1 MFRFLRILTVLI
13 ASSTATLAVQYDLK
27 ENGLISFWG
36 KVAIGLVIVSGLT
49 SIIVEFLDHFRQKR
63 DERERK
69 REFERLR
76 FQLSKPA
83 LPLRLRTVLKYSI
96 RDETIEHFFG
106 EERASFQRII
116 DQFKSR
122 GKFMHPKLAD
132 DFPWD
137 ENHQVNEYSLCALEP
152 EQIQVLDQAPSE
164 HQVHLLKPPLMS
176 VVSVYAHAN
185 GEENSSPDFEMK
197 TVGTLKAGDSSTVT
211 DLRLY
216 NDNVYL
222 ETHMGKWEINENRD
236 SLLSIYD
243 FKGARI
249 KFEFNI
255 QSFDDF
261 DLSENKPYLTSIQ
274 FVCGNSPINTI
285 NLGLGEIGE
294 PTVEKNNWA
303 KMDRKSE
310 ELFGVFITFVY
321 DFIIPTEDFESLVTQ
336 QN

>member
-1 MFRFLRILTVLI
+1 M
-13 ASSTATLAVQYDLK
+13 
-27 ENGLISFWG
+27 ISKIMELFPIG
-36 KVAIGLVIVSGLT
+36 GRVAIGLAIGSGLAAV
-49 SIIVEFLDHFRQKR
+49 IVEFFDHRRNRK
-63 DERERK
+63 DAEERK
-69 REFERLR
+69 KEFERLR

-83 LPLRLRTVLKYSI
+83 LPLRLRTVLKYSV
-96 RDETIEHFFG
+96 REETIEYFFG

-116 DQFKSR
+116 DQFKSH

-137 ENHQVNEYSLCALEP
+137 EDHQVNEYSLCALEP
-152 EQIQVLDQAPSE
+152 EQIKVLDQAPSE

-176 VVSVYAHAN
+176 VFSVYLHDNVEAN
-185 GEENSSPDFEMK
+185 LGPDFEMK

-236 SLLSIYD
+236 SLQSIYD

-261 DLSENKPYLTSIQ
+261 DLTENKPYLTSLQ

-285 NLGLGEIGE
+285 NLGLEEIGK

-303 KMDRKSE
+303 KMGRKSE
-310 ELFGVFITFVY
+310 ELFGVFVTFVY
-321 DFIIPTEDFESLVTQ
+321 DFVIPTEEFERLVTQ